1 VPPLHAAAK
10 KSDSPL
16 QSRGRLW
23 LRVLLAGPLAFLCA
37 ALVMTGSSLWLPK
50 GAGQIDNLVL
60 PVVIFPAIWAIIFF
74 YTVLD
79 RRLLRAFA
87 CVGAL
92 SLLHAALLA
101 IHFLR

>member
-1 VPPLHAAAK
+1 
-10 KSDSPL
+10 
-16 QSRGRLW
+16 
-23 LRVLLAGPLAFLCA
+23 VLLAGPLAFLCA

-60 PVVIFPAIWAIIFF
+60 PVVLFPAIWATIFF
-74 YTVLD
+74 YAVLD

-101 IHFLR
+101 FHLLR